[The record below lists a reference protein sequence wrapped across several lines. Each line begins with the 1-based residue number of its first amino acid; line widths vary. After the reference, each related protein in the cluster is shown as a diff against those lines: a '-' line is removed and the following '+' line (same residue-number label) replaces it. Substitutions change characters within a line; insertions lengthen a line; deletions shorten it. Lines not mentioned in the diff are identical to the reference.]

1 MTFDEAEA
9 KFRDLQSRVQRG
21 EAISRAEYEDQ
32 VSQLAVQDDRGVLWE
47 INPRTG
53 KWMYFD
59 GAEWVGG
66 TPPGR
71 DHSTV
76 MPVPRAP
83 TPSTEPV
90 SNPRPL
96 TSSTPP
102 PAASTTP
109 PTRPSPPPTRATPV
123 IPPVRTSVGTAP
135 IARAA
140 NPASPE
146 AVPVYERKKPGQ
158 PGGGTPPPSGGG
170 TPPGGNPPG
179 NLPPRF
185 LREGPFAGPNR
196 EWVPLAIGAGVLLLC
211 AVLLFFGG
219 RFVLGALG
227 PAAPSPTRP
236 AALALASSTPLPTLV
251 RLPTQAL
258 PTSTPQPV
266 LAKVIENTVNVRAEP
281 STKAKVLSSLKK
293 NNQISLV
300 GRNDAGDWY
309 QINLTGGAAPAWVFA
324 ATLQVVSGDPKTLP
338 VVGAAAPAAATK
350 APGPSVVPTPTII
363 GAKPP
368 GQ

>member
-1 MTFDEAEA
+1 MTFDDAEA
-9 KFRDLQSRVQRG
+9 KFRELQSRVQRG

-83 TPSTEPV
+83 TSTEAPPP
-90 SNPRPL
+90 SPRPVAAPP
-96 TSSTPP
+96 PP

-109 PTRPSPPPTRATPV
+109 PVRSSTTPPTRATPV

-135 IARAA
+135 VARAA
-140 NPASPE
+140 NPATPE

-158 PGGGTPPPSGGG
+158 PGGGTPPAG
-170 TPPGGNPPG
+170 GGNPPPG
-179 NLPPRF
+179 GSMTPRF

-196 EWVPLAIGAGVLLLC
+196 EWVPLAIGAAVLLLC

-219 RFVLGALG
+219 RFVLGVLG
-227 PAAPSPTRP
+227 PSAATTPTRSSP
-236 AALALASSTPLPTLV
+236 LALATNTALPTLV
-251 RLPTQAL
+251 RLPTAVL

-281 STKAKVLSSLKK
+281 STKAKVMSSLKK

-300 GRNDAGDWY
+300 GRNEAGDWY
-309 QINLTGGAAPAWVFA
+309 QINLTGGAAPGWVFA
-324 ATLQVVSGDPKTLP
+324 ATLQIVSGDPKALP
-338 VVGAAAPAAATK
+338 VAGTAAPAPTTK
-350 APGPSVVPTPTII
+350 APGPSVVPTPTVI
-363 GAKPP
+363 GAKP
-368 GQ
+368 